1 MTIDGTS
8 ESAPIA
14 VVVGT
19 TTFTGRA
26 LQRLATGIAGD
37 AARVSARDVSARLS
51 DERGALRVSLT
62 VPVALS
68 AERGG
73 TIVDDGDALRRTV
86 IERMRELCGRTVA
99 VVDIRY
105 SGVRRL
111 AERRVR

>member
-8 ESAPIA
+8 DAAPTA
-14 VVVGT
+14 VVAGT

-26 LQRLATGIAGD
+26 LQRLAAGIAGD
-37 AARVSARDVSARLS
+37 AARVPVRDVSASLS

-68 AERGG
+68 AGRAV
-73 TIVDDGDALRRTV
+73 TIVEDGDALRRTV
-86 IERMRELCGRTVA
+86 IERMRELSGGAVA

-105 SGVRRL
+105 TGVRRL
-111 AERRVR
+111 TERRVR